1 MSDSKLTKQDEDIS
15 APEFLEE
22 ETEGGIDHGNWPEAF
37 GLLLTAFLLWLIFA
51 LIG

>member
-22 ETEGGIDHGNWPEAF
+22 EAEHGIDHGNWPELF
-37 GLLLTAFLLWLIFA
+37 GVLLTGFLMWLIFA
-51 LIG
+51 LTG